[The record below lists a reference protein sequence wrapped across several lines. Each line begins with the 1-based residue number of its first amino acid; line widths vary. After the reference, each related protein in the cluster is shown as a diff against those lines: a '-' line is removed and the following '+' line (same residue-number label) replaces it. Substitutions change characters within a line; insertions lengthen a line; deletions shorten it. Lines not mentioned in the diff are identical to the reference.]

1 MLARRLLAAA
11 ALTLAASSSAS
22 AQIVGHSPGPR
33 TRYEWNTNRPYSGG
47 WSYGN
52 GHNHGGGV
60 SIGIGVGIP
69 FGYNSYAPYGGY
81 GYGGP
86 VIIPPYGYGGYGY
99 GGYTAFPPSAAT
111 YGYVPG
117 PVFTAPFPPQIIPP
131 QNPLDPVDELEARF
145 NERNREQPIPL
156 ADRLPVLKPST
167 PEQQQRSLRHMATA
181 DQQFK
186 MGHYAGAAL
195 EYRRAIADAED
206 LPDNYFRLGF
216 CLAAQRR
223 YSDAVQQWK
232 YGLTLDPSWPSR
244 GESLTSLFGEANQF
258 EKQSLL
264 NRVSDYV
271 RLDPRDPERIF
282 LLGVLVHFDGDRT
295 NARTLF
301 ESATRVAGNEPWLT
315 AFISADSNQD
325 IANVP
330 ANAAPAPNTAPPGRS
345 VPPAADPNAGNRTI
359 PAPPPANVNRSRT
372 NVPSNTL
379 PPASLNPQDPQPIPR
394 RQDASPPPAE
404 ETGTP
409 EKFPALQ
416 APKLPADI

>member
-1 MLARRLLAAA
+1 MLARRLLVAA

-33 TRYEWNTNRPYSGG
+33 TRFEWNTNRPYSGG
-47 WSYGN
+47 WNYSG
-52 GHNHGGGV
+52 GRGGGI
-60 SIGIGVGIP
+60 SIGIGVGVP
-69 FGYNSYAPYGGY
+69 FGYNYYAPYAA
-81 GYGGP
+81 YGGP
-86 VIIPPYGYGGYGY
+86 VIVPPYGYGYGY
-99 GGYTAFPPSAAT
+99 SAFPPSTAG

-131 QNPLDPVDELEARF
+131 PNPLDPVDELEARF

-206 LPDNYFRLGF
+206 LPDNYFGLGI

-232 YGLTLDPSWPSR
+232 YGLTLDPTWPSR
-244 GESLTSLFGEANQF
+244 GESLAALFGEANQF

-264 NRVSDYV
+264 NRVSEYV

-315 AFISADSNQD
+315 AFLSADSNQN

-330 ANAAPAPNTAPPGRS
+330 GNAAPAPGTVPPGKS
-345 VPPAADPNAGNRTI
+345 VPPAVDPNAGGSTI

-372 NVPSNTL
+372 NAPSNSL
-379 PPASLNPQDPQPIPR
+379 PPASLNPQDAQPIPR
-394 RQDASPPPAE
+394 RQDASPPPADD
-404 ETGTP
+404 TGPP

-416 APKLPADI
+416 APKPPTDI